1 MSMAVGSGE
10 GGYVADINVT
20 PMVDVMLV
28 LLIIFMV
35 IAPMLQSG
43 VSVALPKSKYPDP
56 DPNIIKDT
64 SAVIAI
70 PNDGEFYIG
79 RDKVA
84 QVDIPT
90 RVKNIL
96 KDKPAPDQVVYIK
109 SGRLVKYGTVVSVID
124 SIRDAGFDRIGL
136 VAEKEKTG
144 PAGGGGG
151 SQ

>member
-1 MSMAVGSGE
+1 MSMDVGGGE

-43 VSVALPKSKYPDP
+43 VSVALPQSKYPDP

-70 PNDGEFYIG
+70 PENGAFFIG
-79 RDKVA
+79 REKITLP
-84 QVDIPT
+84 DIPNK
-90 RVKNIL
+90 VKAIL
-96 KDKPAPDQVVYIK
+96 KDKPVPDQVVYVK
-109 SGRLVKYGTVVSVID
+109 ASKGVKYGEVVLVID
-124 SIRDAGFDRIGL
+124 SIREAGFDRIGL
-136 VAEKEKTG
+136 VAEKEKQQG
-144 PAGGGGG
+144 APSG

>member
-1 MSMAVGSGE
+1 MGMAVGSGE

-43 VSVALPKSKYPDP
+43 VSVVLPISKYPEL

-70 PNDGEFYIG
+70 PKDGEFYVG

-90 RVKNIL
+90 RVRNIL

-109 SGRLVKYGTVVSVID
+109 SSLGVKYGTVVSVID
-124 SIRDAGFDRIGL
+124 SVRDAGFDRIGL
-136 VAEKEKTG
+136 VSEKEK
-144 PAGGGGG
+144 AGKGGG
-151 SQ
+151 STK

>member
-1 MSMAVGSGE
+1 MGMAA
-10 GGYVADINVT
+10 GGDRGAYVADINVT

-43 VSVALPKSKYPDP
+43 VSVALPKSKYPEP

-84 QVDIPT
+84 QADIPT
-90 RVKNIL
+90 RVRNIL

-109 SGRLVKYGTVVSVID
+109 SGRLVKYGTVVEVID

-136 VAEKEKTG
+136 VAEKEK
-144 PAGGGGG
+144 PAGAPGGGG
-151 SQ
+151 Q